1 MPGRLR
7 LECRTSPFRFSL
19 LGATRIAG
27 GMLLSGAVLIAT
39 LLPVAAVSKG
49 EDGPRPVTKS
59 GTSGP
64 KSPGRELRL
73 HFRLPAG
80 MTLPANF
87 QPQVYVE
94 SDRDEARLMWQPEFR
109 RGGLRHANL
118 LPVHATGT
126 GEFEVRLLHPDQP
139 FYVAIHTPG
148 FLRFFERG
156 PFQWSQIKNGRLEI
170 EVERPAT
177 LEVHFDPGPD
187 KPEKRPFDGQ
197 VLHIFRRTE
206 GTQSYNFFADY
217 DLPFKGLARIADL
230 AAGDYLVG
238 VETRPSREL
247 RTIPGRRVL
256 P

>member
-148 FLRFFERG
+148 FLRFSSADRSNGPKSKTVGRKSKSRG
-156 PFQWSQIKNGRLEI
+156 RRRWKFISIRARISRRSAHSTGRSSIFSAARRGHSPTTSSPTTTYRLRVLRGSPI
-170 EVERPAT
+170 SPPAT
-177 LEVHFDPGPD
+177 ASSASKHG
-187 KPEKRPFDGQ
+187 R
-197 VLHIFRRTE
+197 
-206 GTQSYNFFADY
+206 
-217 DLPFKGLARIADL
+217 
-230 AAGDYLVG
+230 AG
-238 VETRPSREL
+238 S
-247 RTIPGRRVL
+247 
-256 P
+256 